1 MIIASDF
8 KKQFYIFYG
17 LDYTLSFHSFTPH
30 YSSMGKFCLNE
41 VLHLISTQ
49 LSHLI
54 MGCQPSSLHFHY
66 RICTMLCQDHSFNL
80 YPKWEPQLCSGG
92 VATWGITT
100 NSSTPDYLRPDKP
113 PWVLPTSLKLFSNAL
128 MLIWRLQLQMYLWE
142 TGYQYCPPTPLA
154 DFLLLSQIQD
164 ACQWAYLQCQI
175 FSVSHVQSSKPKLLE
190 AIPESCFPF

>member
-8 KKQFYIFYG
+8 KKHFYIFYG

-54 MGCQPSSLHFHY
+54 MGWQPSSLPFHY

-80 YPKWEPQLCSGG
+80 YL
-92 VATWGITT
+92 T
-100 NSSTPDYLRPDKP
+100 NESLNY
-113 PWVLPTSLKLFSNAL
+113 VLEVWPHEALQPT
-128 MLIWRLQLQMYLWE
+128 LQLLI
-142 TGYQYCPPTPLA
+142 TSGLISLLGYYPLA
-154 DFLLLSQIQD
+154 
-164 ACQWAYLQCQI
+164 
-175 FSVSHVQSSKPKLLE
+175 
-190 AIPESCFPF
+190 